1 MLEWS
6 FFPAQGEHAH
16 AARPPHSTNHSRQR
30 REIAVAGHS
39 RFPLIWPRSGSAH
52 PHRQRAFKL
61 STYPNLAEKVI
72 DIVGLYMNPPYNT
85 LVLCVDEKTQM
96 QALQRTQPMLPL
108 GLDYIGGVNH
118 DYKRHGTTP
127 WFAALNVASGEVLTQ
142 CRKRHRHHEF
152 LAFLKHIDD
161 SVPKDKE
168 IHLIIDNYCTHKH
181 AKVKQWF
188 EQRPCYKVQFT
199 PTYSSWL
206 NQVERFF
213 GIITQQ
219 AIRHSSVSS
228 VKQLI
233 ASKTFKLYNTKASP
247 FVWLA
252 TAAAILAKFERL
264 RKVVS
269 RQS

>member
-1 MLEWS
+1 M
-6 FFPAQGEHAH
+6 
-16 AARPPHSTNHSRQR
+16 T
-30 REIAVAGHS
+30 
-39 RFPLIWPRSGSAH
+39 
-52 PHRQRAFKL
+52 K
-61 STYPNLAEKVI
+61 KVI

-96 QALQRTQPMLPL
+96 HALQRTQPMLPL
-108 GLDYIGGVNH
+108 GLGYIEAVTH
-118 DYKRHGTTP
+118 DYNRHGTTTL
-127 WFAALNVASGEVLTQ
+127 FVALNVASGEVLTQ
-142 CRKRHRHHEF
+142 CKKRHRHQEF

-161 SVPKDKE
+161 SVSKDKE
-168 IHLIIDNYCTHKH
+168 IHLIINNYCTHKH

-188 EQRPCYKVQFT
+188 KQRPGYKVHFT
-199 PTYSSWL
+199 PTYSSWI

-219 AIRHSSVSS
+219 AIRHSSFSS

-233 ASKTFKLYNTKASP
+233 ASKTFNNTKASP